1 MQTASRA
8 FTIEQLDLP
17 SAPEPLVAEVAAL
30 RNALQREYLPDDPP
44 VPAVAIA
51 ARARARPKLLEMREW
66 LARDHGGAVIG
77 QASLARFVADTNK
90 HLREA
95 GVSVLP
101 EHRRRGIGRALYR
114 EVVRA
119 AGDADDIVFEH
130 YTNDRVPAGEAFAR
144 RIGARETL
152 RGHVNQLDLRKLDR
166 PLVREW
172 SALEPSGYRLEWID
186 GDVPDALVASVI
198 VAYDTMHTA

>member
-1 MQTASRA
+1 MQTAPRA

-51 ARARARPKLLEMREW
+51 ARARARPKMFRMREW
-66 LARDHGGAVIG
+66 LARDAAGTVVA
-77 QASLARFVADTNK
+77 QASLGQFVADTNK

-114 EVVRA
+114 EIVRA
-119 AGDADDIVFEH
+119 AGDGDDFVFDQ
-130 YTNDRVPAGEAFAR
+130 YTSDRVPAGEEYAR
-144 RIGARETL
+144 RIGARETP
-152 RGHVNQLDLRKLDR
+152 RGHVNQPDLAKLER
-166 PLVREW
+166 APVR
-172 SALEPSGYRLEWID
+172 
-186 GDVPDALVASVI
+186 
-198 VAYDTMHTA
+198 

>member
-17 SAPEPLVAEVAAL
+17 SAPEPLVADVAAL

-44 VPAVAIA
+44 VPAAAIA
-51 ARARARPKLLEMREW
+51 ARARARPKMFRMREW
-66 LARDHGGAVIG
+66 LARDAAGTVVA
-77 QASLARFVADTNK
+77 QASLGQFVADTNK

-101 EHRRRGIGRALYR
+101 AHRRRGIGRALYR
-114 EVVRA
+114 EVVRS
-119 AGDADDIVFEH
+119 AGDGDDIVFEH

-144 RIGARETL
+144 RIGAHETL
-152 RGHVNQLDLRKLDR
+152 RAHVNQLDLRELDR
-166 PLVREW
+166 DLVREW
-172 SALEPSGYRLEWID
+172 SALLG
-186 GDVPDALVASVI
+186 
-198 VAYDTMHTA
+198 